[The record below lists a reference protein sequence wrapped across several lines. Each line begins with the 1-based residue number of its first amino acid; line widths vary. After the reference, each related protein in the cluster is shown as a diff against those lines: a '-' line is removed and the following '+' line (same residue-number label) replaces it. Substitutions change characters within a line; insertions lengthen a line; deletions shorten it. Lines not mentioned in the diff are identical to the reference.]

1 MTDDSGPA
9 GLNTI
14 IGTIENEKD
23 PTQSILIQYLR
34 EENAFVTSGIKVH
47 FDEKEILIPAHL
59 VVMDLQ
65 RMGAIVSAILEKLS
79 QAHDREST
87 FRYASRIDALDRAY
101 TLVEQGDYM
110 RLSEMGVQNNLK

>member
-1 MTDDSGPA
+1 MTEDTGHA
-9 GLNTI
+9 GSKSI
-14 IGTIENEKD
+14 IATIENGKD
-23 PTQSILIQYLR
+23 ATQRISIQYLR

-47 FDEKEILIPAHL
+47 FDEKEMLIPAHL

-79 QAHDREST
+79 QAHDREGT

-110 RLSEMGVQNNLK
+110 RLSEMGV